1 MKKIFWIAAVATGLI
16 AAASCQKEPVN
27 GPEVEGEEAVAVL
40 TISIPEE
47 IATKSYS
54 DGKTATDL
62 YYAVYDSQDQ
72 NKKFLFGIDQ
82 PLKFENGSLTKEV
95 EIRLVKNYAYDIV
108 FWAQAPGAP
117 YIFDMAAQ
125 TITVDN
131 YTTKANDEN
140 RDAFYQVVEGYKIV
154 STPTKV
160 DLYRPFAQI
169 NFGASD
175 YDEVTA
181 LGLTM
186 ASKVQISGLPNV
198 LNVLDRT
205 VDGAVNADF
214 IETDVPAIYGEKL
227 EVKGD
232 KDTYG
237 YVSMNYVLAP
247 VAKGMLDNVT
257 GRFYYNNDEVVIP
270 VTNVPYQ
277 RNFRT
282 NIIGEF
288 FTGSAHFIVEIIPI
302 YDKPDHIVVWPSV
315 TVAYDSSKGFAAQL
329 AEIGAGAEKNV
340 VIDLGGQN
348 VEWETGAAIGST
360 PLIGEDSAVER
371 LTITNGTVTATGSG
385 VGPVR
390 AANGGTLVFEN
401 VKIVDQ
407 SVSYAENNWE
417 YGYLEMAGNL
427 EFRNVE
433 FVNAVMIEGESA
445 YFDSCTFNSNKEGE
459 YDVWVSNGTASF
471 VNCSFLGYRGLKM
484 HEQYGSEVVSVKV
497 DACSFGPLSKKPGIA
512 IGTVN
517 ADTEVSITNSVF
529 VNCQPGDQ
537 GLYIYE
543 TDTDVTTFNFT
554 ESGNSI
560 YDAPAEGV
568 KINADNTIELSTPEG
583 LFWMAEQVNSVGDNF
598 IGKTLKL
605 TSDVDLADVL
615 WTPVGQTGATE
626 FKGVFDGQGHT
637 IYNLNV
643 DSSAETD
650 GHYSSGLFGW
660 LENHGSNRI
669 VIRNLTVDGAKV
681 TGHHNVAVIAG
692 YAYATFENCHV
703 ANAELSCTA
712 VNDDANGD
720 KCGTIVGYLGQSASG
735 INGCTASDCIIS
747 AGRDAGQIV
756 GAAPLALVVDCSAS
770 NVAVNANGTSTG
782 KNISQSVIGRIL

>member
-1 MKKIFWIAAVATGLI
+1 MKKIFWIAAAAAGLI

-27 GPEVEGEEAVAVL
+27 GLEVEGEEAVAVL

-72 NKKFLFGIDQ
+72 NKKFLFGTTE

-117 YIFDMAAQ
+117 YTFDMAAQ

-214 IETDVPAIYGEKL
+214 IKTDVPAIYGEKL

-288 FTGSAHFIVEIIPI
+288 FTGPAHFIVEIIPI
-302 YDKPDHIVVWPSV
+302 YDEPAYLKIFETVVVDAAPSSGEVVYENVNLVTDGAVAEVNASTALWFVNSSLKAGKGILLNEYSTVVLYNCEFTLPDGEY
-315 TVAYDSSKGFAAQL
+315 A
-329 AEIGAGAEKNV
+329 
-340 VIDLGGQN
+340 VIDN
-348 VEWETGAAIGST
+348 
-360 PLIGEDSAVER
+360 
-371 LTITNGTVTATGSG
+371 TADPTTW
-385 VGPVR
+385 VYY
-390 AANGGTLVFEN
+390 
-401 VKIVDQ
+401 DQ
-407 SVSYAENNWE
+407 
-417 YGYLEMAGNL
+417 
-427 EFRNVE
+427 
-433 FVNAVMIEGESA
+433 
-445 YFDSCTFNSNKEGE
+445 
-459 YDVWVSNGTASF
+459 
-471 VNCSFLGYRGLKM
+471 
-484 HEQYGSEVVSVKV
+484 VSVN
-497 DACSFGPLSKKPGIA
+497 G
-512 IGTVN
+512 
-517 ADTEVSITNSVF
+517 
-529 VNCQPGDQ
+529 
-537 GLYIYE
+537 
-543 TDTDVTTFNFT
+543 VT
-554 ESGNSI
+554 
-560 YDAPAEGV
+560 
-568 KINADNTIELSTPEG
+568 
-583 LFWMAEQVNSVGDNF
+583 
-598 IGKTLKL
+598 
-605 TSDVDLADVL
+605 
-615 WTPVGQTGATE
+615 
-626 FKGVFDGQGHT
+626 
-637 IYNLNV
+637 V
-643 DSSAETD
+643 DSSNWD
-650 GHYSSGLFGW
+650 KYF
-660 LENHGSNRI
+660 
-669 VIRNLTVDGAKV
+669 K
-681 TGHHNVAVIAG
+681 
-692 YAYATFENCHV
+692 V
-703 ANAELSCTA
+703 ANAIHQ
-712 VNDDANGD
+712 NFN
-720 KCGTIVGYLGQSASG
+720 
-735 INGCTASDCIIS
+735 
-747 AGRDAGQIV
+747 
-756 GAAPLALVVDCSAS
+756 
-770 NVAVNANGTSTG
+770 
-782 KNISQSVIGRIL
+782 

>member
-16 AAASCQKEPVN
+16 AVASCQKEPVN

-72 NKKFLFGIDQ
+72 NKKFLFGTTE

-108 FWAQAPGAP
+108 FWAQAQGAP
-117 YIFDMAAQ
+117 YTFDMAAQ

-288 FTGSAHFIVEIIPI
+288 FTGPAHFIVEIIPI
-302 YDKPDHIVVWPSV
+302 YDEPAYLKIFETVVVDAAPSSGEVVYENVNLVTDGAVAEVNASTALWFVNSSLKAGKGILLNEYSTVVLYNCEFTLPDGEY
-315 TVAYDSSKGFAAQL
+315 A
-329 AEIGAGAEKNV
+329 
-340 VIDLGGQN
+340 VIDN
-348 VEWETGAAIGST
+348 
-360 PLIGEDSAVER
+360 
-371 LTITNGTVTATGSG
+371 TADPTTW
-385 VGPVR
+385 VYY
-390 AANGGTLVFEN
+390 
-401 VKIVDQ
+401 DQ
-407 SVSYAENNWE
+407 
-417 YGYLEMAGNL
+417 
-427 EFRNVE
+427 
-433 FVNAVMIEGESA
+433 
-445 YFDSCTFNSNKEGE
+445 
-459 YDVWVSNGTASF
+459 
-471 VNCSFLGYRGLKM
+471 
-484 HEQYGSEVVSVKV
+484 VSVN
-497 DACSFGPLSKKPGIA
+497 G
-512 IGTVN
+512 
-517 ADTEVSITNSVF
+517 
-529 VNCQPGDQ
+529 
-537 GLYIYE
+537 
-543 TDTDVTTFNFT
+543 VT
-554 ESGNSI
+554 
-560 YDAPAEGV
+560 
-568 KINADNTIELSTPEG
+568 
-583 LFWMAEQVNSVGDNF
+583 
-598 IGKTLKL
+598 
-605 TSDVDLADVL
+605 
-615 WTPVGQTGATE
+615 
-626 FKGVFDGQGHT
+626 
-637 IYNLNV
+637 V
-643 DSSAETD
+643 DSSNWD
-650 GHYSSGLFGW
+650 KYF
-660 LENHGSNRI
+660 
-669 VIRNLTVDGAKV
+669 K
-681 TGHHNVAVIAG
+681 
-692 YAYATFENCHV
+692 V
-703 ANAELSCTA
+703 ANAIHQ
-712 VNDDANGD
+712 NFN
-720 KCGTIVGYLGQSASG
+720 
-735 INGCTASDCIIS
+735 
-747 AGRDAGQIV
+747 
-756 GAAPLALVVDCSAS
+756 
-770 NVAVNANGTSTG
+770 
-782 KNISQSVIGRIL
+782 